1 MKVLLVTNMYPT
13 ELTPY
18 YGIFVK
24 EQEQSIV
31 KNFPDVNYEIEFID
45 ARKDKLLYA
54 KSFFQVVRK
63 INHGDYDL
71 VHVHYGFSGLF
82 LLNPFLKKIP
92 VVLTL
97 HGGDILPEQG
107 KRFQVSL
114 TRRVLKK
121 ADVVITLNERMDRIA
136 KELAKETHIVPCSVD
151 TNFFT
156 PAQKNVKEGDA
167 KRIIFPSDKSRYVKN
182 YPLFERSI
190 NTLEQKYRV
199 KCHIFEIKNLSRS
212 EVVGLFQSADL
223 MIMTSISEGSPQVVK
238 EAMSCNLPVVSTN
251 VGDVSILLNGVKRSY
266 VAKEMNAELIADL
279 SYKSLYGKTD
289 EGLSGREKIYAL
301 GIDNK
306 SIANQIYKIYIK
318 LLKSSNN

>member
-13 ELTPY
+13 KLSPY

-24 EQEQSIV
+24 EQEQIIV
-31 KNFPDVNYEIEFID
+31 KNYTDVKYEIEFID

-54 KSFFQVVRK
+54 RSFFKIVRK
-63 INHGDYDL
+63 INQGDYDL

-114 TRRVLKK
+114 VRRILKK
-121 ADVVITLNERMDRIA
+121 VDVAITLNERMDCMV
-136 KELAKETHIVPCSVD
+136 KKYAKETHIIPCSVD

-156 PAQKNVKEGDA
+156 PPLKVKIDQEE
-167 KRIIFPSDKSRYVKN
+167 KRIIFPSDKERFVKN

-190 NTLEQKYRV
+190 KILEKKYNI
-199 KCHIFEIKNLSRS
+199 KCHISEIKNMSRL
-212 EVVGLFQSADL
+212 EVADLYRSSDL

-238 EAMSCNLPVVSTN
+238 EAMACNLPIVSTN
-251 VGDVSILLNGVKRSY
+251 VGDVSILLKGVKNSY
-266 VAKEMNAELIADL
+266 VAKEMDADLIADL
-279 SYKSLYGKTD
+279 AYKT
-289 EGLSGREKIYAL
+289 LSGQACNGIPGRERIFAL
-301 GIDNK
+301 GIDNN
-306 SIANQIYKIYIK
+306 SVARNIYEIYKRLVKCID
-318 LLKSSNN
+318 

>member
-92 VVLTL
+92 VILTL

-114 TRRVLKK
+114 VRRILKK
-121 ADVVITLNERMDRIA
+121 VDVAITLNERMDCMV
-136 KELAKETHIVPCSVD
+136 KKYAKETHIIPCSVD

-156 PAQKNVKEGDA
+156 PPLKVKIDQEE
-167 KRIIFPSDKSRYVKN
+167 KRIIFPSDKERFVKN

-190 NTLEQKYRV
+190 KILEKKYNI
-199 KCHIFEIKNLSRS
+199 KCHISEIKNMSRL
-212 EVVGLFQSADL
+212 EVADLYRSSDL

-238 EAMSCNLPVVSTN
+238 EAMACNLPIVSTN
-251 VGDVSILLNGVKRSY
+251 VGDVSILLKGVKNSY
-266 VAKEMNAELIADL
+266 VAKEMDADLIADL
-279 SYKSLYGKTD
+279 AYKT
-289 EGLSGREKIYAL
+289 LSGQACNGIPGRERIFAL
-301 GIDNK
+301 GIDNN
-306 SIANQIYKIYIK
+306 SVARNIYEIYKRLVKCID
-318 LLKSSNN
+318 